1 MLITGSKITLMIGLV
16 GFLLLVSSACSRG
29 AADAARGAP
38 ALSEDEKH
46 RLYAAALAASDSPL
60 DTDAFKA
67 ACRKI
72 GIFDANGK
80 PNDEYMAFVS
90 EHVNW
95 GTKSETDQFRREI
108 DSKEKARAYI
118 REHLATP

>member
-1 MLITGSKITLMIGLV
+1 MLVTGPKISLMVGLV
-16 GFLLLVSSACSRG
+16 GFVLLVGSACSRG
-29 AADAARGAP
+29 AANAVPDAS

-46 RLYAAALAASDSPL
+46 RIYAAALAASDSPL
-60 DTDAFKA
+60 ETEAFKA

-80 PNDEYMAFVS
+80 PNDDYMAFVS

-108 DSKEKARAYI
+108 DSKEKAREYI
-118 REHLATP
+118 RKHLATP